1 MKKKLVT
8 INTAGPINELAG
20 GIWGPILTPTEISIN
35 TIYSMLS
42 GGKKIFEVNPK
53 NRQQTVLLNKT
64 NYNKDNFGI
73 EDRSDIVPKLMEDAK
88 KQEEARLAAIKA
100 QEEAERAAKEEIE
113 KASAIVQE
121 EDPSVIPVHSEPV
134 VEEPVVE
141 VESEPVDVKEPSAVE
156 GFDISRDKKNKKR
169 GDFRR

>member
-1 MKKKLVT
+1 MPPCRLELSCRWLP
-8 INTAGPINELAG
+8 TAMDDVAHARGQRCTRSWTTLHTAVSNARQG
-20 GIWGPILTPTEISIN
+20 FAWGN
-35 TIYSMLS
+35 
-42 GGKKIFEVNPK
+42 GC
-53 NRQQTVLLNKT
+53 
-64 NYNKDNFGI
+64 
-73 EDRSDIVPKLMEDAK
+73 AK